1 MIKTIP
7 FNIEHLNLLASV
19 DGQHLELLA
28 LDNVKYALANL
39 PGAPKAEAVTLIVE
53 DRILACFGFTLITP
67 GVVDVWL
74 FPSVYVKD
82 NAIGFVRTVNNYLE
96 VTSKVFGWHR
106 AQSLTR
112 VDSIHRKWMQ
122 TLGFVEEGVMRK
134 YYKKQDFIISARY
147 FGGE

>member
-7 FNIEHLNLLASV
+7 FNIEHLNLLAAV
-19 DGQHLELLA
+19 DEQHLELLT
-28 LDNVKYALANL
+28 LDNVREALADL
-39 PGAPKAEAVTLIVE
+39 PGAPRAEAVTLVL
-53 DRILACFGFTLITP
+53 DNRILACFGFTLISP

-82 NAIGFVRTVNNYLE
+82 NAIAFVRTVNNYLE
-96 VTSKVFGWHR
+96 VTSEVFGWHR

-112 VDSIHRKWMQ
+112 VDSTHRKWMQ
-122 TLGFVEEGVMRK
+122 TLGFVEEGVMKK